1 MTIKEYIKETID
13 NHEKEFGIYFS
24 GVTREGINEAIIKGI
39 YAFNI
44 IYDIQ
49 LKVHEIKYLDYK
61 LCIHERDLTE
71 LNLYLTGQRDMGHA
85 FSLMWSYDGG
95 QRYQWSEMETL
106 VFDPSVI
113 RNIKLEKVLK

>member
-1 MTIKEYIKETID
+1 VINKYIESIID
-13 NHEKEFGIYFS
+13 KHQIEFGVYFS
-24 GVTREGINEAIIKGI
+24 DTYRKVINDAIVKNI

-49 LKVHEIKYLDYK
+49 MKVHEIKYVDHN
-61 LCIHERDLTE
+61 LCVHEDQ
-71 LNLYLTGQRDMGHA
+71 LNTWSQNK
-85 FSLMWSYDGG
+85 MWSYDGG

-113 RNIKLEKVLK
+113 RDIKLESIIK

>member
-1 MTIKEYIKETID
+1 MINKYIESIID
-13 NHEKEFGIYFS
+13 KHQIEFGVYFS
-24 GVTREGINEAIIKGI
+24 DTYRKVINDAIVKNI

-49 LKVHEIKYLDYK
+49 MKVHEVNYLDYK
-61 LCIHERDLTE
+61 LCIHEDHLSSHTPS
-71 LNLYLTGQRDMGHA
+71 M
-85 FSLMWSYDGG
+85 FKMWSYDGG

-113 RNIKLEKVLK
+113 RDIKLESIIK